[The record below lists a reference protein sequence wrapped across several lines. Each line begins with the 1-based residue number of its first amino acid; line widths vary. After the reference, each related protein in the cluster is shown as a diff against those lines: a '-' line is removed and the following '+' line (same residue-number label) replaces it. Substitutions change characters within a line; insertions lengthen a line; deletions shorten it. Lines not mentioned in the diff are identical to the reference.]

1 MLIPAPTLSALLRRA
16 RERAIDRGNRS
27 KRAGSL
33 TPRELEVLRSMAA
46 AKETAVLAADLGIS
60 TNTARGYVQTV
71 LEKLQAHSRLE
82 AVLRAQELGILG

>member
-1 MLIPAPTLSALLRRA
+1 
-16 RERAIDRGNRS
+16 
-27 KRAGSL
+27 
-33 TPRELEVLRSMAA
+33 MAA